1 MSDLYIG
8 FVRKLKA
15 TAAAENMGFE
25 QMGEVFNVHSNTVR
39 NWFSFRTMMDGEAV
53 LKAVRFMGGLKL

>member
-15 TAAAENMGFE
+15 ASAGMTYE
-25 QMGEVFNVHSNTVR
+25 QVGEAFNVHSNTVR

-53 LKAVRFMGGLKL
+53 LKAVRFMGGFKL